1 MLYTGP
7 TMTANPGTPKPT
19 SAPARKP
26 SRLGATLRALIRTR
40 LTAGIITILPLLV
53 PLWVVRLVF
62 GWMRDA
68 SGWAVKGILL
78 SPAGKP
84 YLEQLHFDFERWERL
99 ADLGLLVRQQQFFEL
114 MPPHIQ
120 WTIALFSVFLTIFF
134 LYLVGLLAA
143 NIFGRRLILWLEQ
156 LVDRVPLIKTVYR
169 GLKQILANFSA
180 NQTQNFQRVAMIPF
194 LSPGVYSLGF
204 VTSVFRDTESGEEY
218 VTLFYSTTPNPTTGF
233 VLIMKRSDIV
243 ELDWSVEEAVKVII
257 SGGILM
263 PPTASVPK
271 TLQLREVLVRPGI
284 PPIPPSRPTS

>member
-1 MLYTGP
+1 
-7 TMTANPGTPKPT
+7 MTAKQVDPQH
-19 SAPARKP
+19 SASPPRP

-40 LTAGIITILPLLV
+40 LTAGIITILPILV
-53 PLWVVRLVF
+53 TLWVVRLVF

-68 SGWAVKGILL
+68 SGWAVKGFLL

-84 YLEQLHFDFERWERL
+84 YLEQLHFDFDRWERL

-120 WTIALFSVFLTIFF
+120 WTIAIFSVFLTIFF

-143 NIFGRRLILWLEQ
+143 NIFGKRLIHWLEQ

-180 NQTQNFQRVAMIPF
+180 DQTQNFQRVAMIPF
-194 LSPGVYSLGF
+194 LAPGVYSLGF
-204 VTSVFRDTESGEEY
+204 VTNIFKDAQSGEEY
-218 VTLFYSTTPNPTTGF
+218 VTVFYATTPNPTTGF

-263 PPTASVPK
+263 PPQASVPQS
-271 TLQLREVLVRPGI
+271 LRLREALVRPEAF
-284 PPIPPSRPTS
+284 SRPPGAPPA